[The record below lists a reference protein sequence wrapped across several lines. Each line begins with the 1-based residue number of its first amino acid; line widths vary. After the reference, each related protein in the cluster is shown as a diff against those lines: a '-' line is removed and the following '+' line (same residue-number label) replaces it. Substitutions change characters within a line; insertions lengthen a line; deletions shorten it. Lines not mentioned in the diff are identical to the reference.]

1 MIVTLGDISS
11 NQSKATHHTYDEV
24 IWLLNYASLHLNAKI
39 GYNSSDMVPWVH
51 SNTSYLYVT
60 KSRRQSGGQHYLS
73 SSSNNPQN
81 NGAIH
86 AVWKIW

>member
-39 GYNSSDMVPWVH
+39 GYNSSDMVP
-51 SNTSYLYVT
+51 
-60 KSRRQSGGQHYLS
+60 
-73 SSSNNPQN
+73 
-81 NGAIH
+81 
-86 AVWKIW
+86 